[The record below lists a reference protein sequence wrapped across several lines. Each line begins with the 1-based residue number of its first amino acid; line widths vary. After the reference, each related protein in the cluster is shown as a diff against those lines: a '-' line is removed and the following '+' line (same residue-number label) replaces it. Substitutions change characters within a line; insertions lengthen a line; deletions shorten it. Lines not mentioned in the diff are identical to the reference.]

1 MAGISDETAQRNL
14 LSGLSIDQTGKPCH
28 GTIEP
33 FPGFNAE
40 TDATTLRKAMKGLG
54 TDEAAIIGVVTKR
67 TNQQRV
73 EIAKTFKTLFGK
85 DLIQELKGEL
95 SGNFE
100 DVIISM
106 FVDPATFDANEL
118 HKAMKGAGTSEGTL
132 VEILCTRTN
141 AQIVQIKERFKTL
154 HKKDLEKE
162 VISETSGHFQRLLV
176 SCLQANRA
184 EITTAQYMQMYDSGW
199 QSIVDHNLAV
209 KDATLLYN
217 AGEKKFGTDESVFLQ
232 VLASRNIYQL
242 RATFEEFQKLAKKT
256 VMQSIIDE
264 MSGDLRK
271 GFKALAQSVA
281 NRPLYFAQRLHK
293 SMKGAGTND
302 SSLIRVIVSRSE
314 IDLENIKKE
323 FLAKYKKPLKTW
335 INEDTSGDYRKVLL
349 GIIGN

>member
-14 LSGLSIDQTGKPCH
+14 LSGLSIDHDGKPCQ
-28 GTIEP
+28 GTVTP

-40 TDATTLRKAMKGLG
+40 ADAAALRKAMKGLG
-54 TDEAAIIGVVTKR
+54 TDEAAIIAIVAKR
-67 TNQQRV
+67 SNAQRV
-73 EIAKTFKTLFGK
+73 EIAKVFKTSFGK
-85 DLIQELKGEL
+85 DLISELKGEL

-162 VISETSGHFQRLLV
+162 IVSETSGHFKRLLV
-176 SCLQANRA
+176 SCLQANRT
-184 EITTAQYMQMYDSGW
+184 EITAPQYMQMYDSGW
-199 QSIVDHNLAV
+199 QSIVDHNLAK
-209 KDATLLYN
+209 KDAQALYD

-232 VLASRNIYQL
+232 VLALRSIYQL
-242 RATFEEFQKLAKKT
+242 RATFEEYQKIAKKT
-256 VMQSIIDE
+256 VLQSICDE

-293 SMKGAGTND
+293 AMKGGGTND

-323 FLAKYKKPLKTW
+323 FLTKYKKPLKTW
-335 INEDTSGDYRKVLL
+335 ITDDTSGDYRKVLL
-349 GIIGN
+349 AIVGN

>member
-1 MAGISDETAQRNL
+1 MDRLSDETAKINL
-14 LSGLSIDQTGKPCH
+14 LSGLSIDHTGKPCQ
-28 GTIEP
+28 GTIPP

-40 TDATTLRKAMKGLG
+40 ADAENLRKAMKGMG
-54 TDEAAIIGVVTKR
+54 TDEAAIIGIVTKR

-73 EIAKTFKTLFGK
+73 EIAKTFKTMYGK

-106 FVDPATFDANEL
+106 FVDPVTFDAKL
-118 HKAMKGAGTSEGTL
+118 HAAMKGAGTSEGTL

-162 VISETSGHFQRLLV
+162 VSSETSGHFKRLLV
-176 SCLQANRA
+176 SCLQANRT
-184 EITTAQYMQMYDSGW
+184 EITVAQYMQMYDSGW

-209 KDATLLYN
+209 KDAQALYN

-232 VLASRNIYQL
+232 ILALRSIYQL
-242 RATFEEFQKLAKKT
+242 RATFEEYQKLAKKT
-256 VMQSIIDE
+256 VLQSICDE

-271 GFKALAQSVA
+271 GFKALAQSAA
-281 NRPLYFAQRLHK
+281 NRPLYFAQRLYK
-293 SMKGAGTND
+293 SMKGGGTND

-323 FLAKYKKPLKTW
+323 FLTKYKKPLKTW
-335 INEDTSGDYRKVLL
+335 ITEDTSGDYRKVLL
-349 GIIGN
+349 AIVGN